1 MSNSRSLVGS
11 IQGESSPRV
20 MGGTWHGGGQDEQ
33 SGKRGQALLQS
44 FASFLLCSQELEESS
59 IKKRA

>member
-1 MSNSRSLVGS
+1 M
-11 IQGESSPRV
+11 

-33 SGKRGQALLQS
+33 SGKRGRALLQS

-59 IKKRA
+59 IKKELEERRKVLDHDRMIIFVDC